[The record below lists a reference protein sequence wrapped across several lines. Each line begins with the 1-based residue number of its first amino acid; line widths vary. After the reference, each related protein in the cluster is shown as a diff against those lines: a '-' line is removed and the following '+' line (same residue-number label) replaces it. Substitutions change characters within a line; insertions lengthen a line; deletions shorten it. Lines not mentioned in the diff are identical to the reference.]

1 MEKIKIMRYQIN
13 KINCQEAELILNYK
27 ELDPEV
33 EAAIAFMEKS
43 QKRLIGKKEGQ
54 VIVFSHEEVLYFEK
68 VDDKTFA
75 YTDNNVI
82 QVDMS
87 LYSIEV
93 MLEDDRYF
101 RCSKS
106 MIVNVS
112 KVSKLKSLPSNRIDV
127 TLTNGEHI
135 IISRTYASNFRK
147 LLKGEL

>member
-1 MEKIKIMRYQIN
+1 MRYQIN

-33 EAAIAFMEKS
+33 EAAIAFIEKS

-54 VIVFSHEEVLYFEK
+54 VIVFSPEEVLYFEK

-93 MLEDDRYF
+93 MLDDDRYF

>member
-1 MEKIKIMRYQIN
+1 MRYQIN
-13 KINCQEAELILNYK
+13 KINCHEPELILNYQ
-27 ELDPEV
+27 ELNPEV
-33 EAAIAFMEKS
+33 KAAIAFMEKS
-43 QKRLIGKKEGQ
+43 QKRLVGKKEGE
-54 VIVFSHEEVLYFEK
+54 VIVFSPEEVLYFEK

-82 QVDMS
+82 QIDMS

-93 MLEDDRYF
+93 MLDDARYF

-147 LLKGEL
+147 LLKGELE

>member
-1 MEKIKIMRYQIN
+1 MRYQIN

-54 VIVFSHEEVLYFEK
+54 VIVFSPEEVLYFEK

-93 MLEDDRYF
+93 MLDDDRYF

-112 KVSKLKSLPSNRIDV
+112 KVSMLKSLPSNRIDV

-147 LLKGEL
+147 LLKGELE

>member
-1 MEKIKIMRYQIN
+1 MHYQIN

-43 QKRLIGKKEGQ
+43 QKRIIGKKEGQ
-54 VIVFSHEEVLYFEK
+54 VIVFSPEEVLYFEK

-93 MLEDDRYF
+93 MLDDDRYF

>member
-54 VIVFSHEEVLYFEK
+54 VIVFSPEEVLYFEK

-93 MLEDDRYF
+93 MLDDDRYF

>member
-1 MEKIKIMRYQIN
+1 MRYQIN
-13 KINCQEAELILNYK
+13 KINCHEPELILNYQ
-27 ELDPEV
+27 ELNPEV
-33 EAAIAFMEKS
+33 KAAIAFMEKS
-43 QKRLIGKKEGQ
+43 QKRLVGKKEGE
-54 VIVFSHEEVLYFEK
+54 VIVFSPDEVLYFEK

-93 MLEDDRYF
+93 MLDDARYF

-147 LLKGEL
+147 LLKGELE

>member
-1 MEKIKIMRYQIN
+1 MHYQIN

-54 VIVFSHEEVLYFEK
+54 VIVFSPEEVLYFEK

>member
-1 MEKIKIMRYQIN
+1 MRYQIN

-54 VIVFSHEEVLYFEK
+54 VIVFSPEEVLYFEK

-106 MIVNVS
+106 MIVNIS

>member
-1 MEKIKIMRYQIN
+1 MRYHIN

-54 VIVFSHEEVLYFEK
+54 VIVFSPEEVLYFEK

-93 MLEDDRYF
+93 MLDDDRYF

-147 LLKGEL
+147 LLKENYNEKAGK

>member
-1 MEKIKIMRYQIN
+1 MRYHIN

-54 VIVFSHEEVLYFEK
+54 VIVFSPEEVLYFEK

-93 MLEDDRYF
+93 MLDDDRYF

>member
-1 MEKIKIMRYQIN
+1 MRYQIN

-33 EAAIAFMEKS
+33 EAAIAFIEKS

-54 VIVFSHEEVLYFEK
+54 VIVFSPEEVLYFEK

>member
-1 MEKIKIMRYQIN
+1 MRYQIN

-54 VIVFSHEEVLYFEK
+54 VIVFSPEEVLYFEK

-93 MLEDDRYF
+93 MLDDDRYF

-147 LLKGEL
+147 LLKGERS

>member
-1 MEKIKIMRYQIN
+1 MRYQIN

-54 VIVFSHEEVLYFEK
+54 VIVFSPEEVLYFEK

-93 MLEDDRYF
+93 MLDDDRYF

-106 MIVNVS
+106 MIVNIS

-135 IISRTYASNFRK
+135 IISRTYASKFRK

>member
-1 MEKIKIMRYQIN
+1 MHYQIN
-13 KINCQEAELILNYK
+13 KTNCQEAELILNYK

-54 VIVFSHEEVLYFEK
+54 VIVFSPEEVLYFEK

-93 MLEDDRYF
+93 MLDDDRYF

-112 KVSKLKSLPSNRIDV
+112 KVSMLKSLPSNRIDV

>member
-1 MEKIKIMRYQIN
+1 MRYQIN

-54 VIVFSHEEVLYFEK
+54 VIVFSPEEVLYFEK

-93 MLEDDRYF
+93 MLDDDRYF

>member
-1 MEKIKIMRYQIN
+1 MEKIKIMRYHIN

-54 VIVFSHEEVLYFEK
+54 VIVFSPEEVLYFEK

-93 MLEDDRYF
+93 MLDDDRYF

>member
-1 MEKIKIMRYQIN
+1 MRYQIN

-54 VIVFSHEEVLYFEK
+54 VIVFSPEEVLYFEK

-93 MLEDDRYF
+93 MLDDDRYF

-112 KVSKLKSLPSNRIDV
+112 KVSMLKSLPSNRIDV

>member
-1 MEKIKIMRYQIN
+1 MRYQIN

>member
-1 MEKIKIMRYQIN
+1 MRYQIN
-13 KINCQEAELILNYK
+13 KINCHEPELILNYQ
-27 ELDPEV
+27 ELNPEV
-33 EAAIAFMEKS
+33 KAAIAFMEKS
-43 QKRLIGKKEGQ
+43 QKRLVGKKEGE
-54 VIVFSHEEVLYFEK
+54 VIVFSPEEVLYFEK

-93 MLEDDRYF
+93 MLDDARYF

-112 KVSKLKSLPSNRIDV
+112 KDSKLKSLPSNRIDV

-147 LLKGEL
+147 LLKGELE